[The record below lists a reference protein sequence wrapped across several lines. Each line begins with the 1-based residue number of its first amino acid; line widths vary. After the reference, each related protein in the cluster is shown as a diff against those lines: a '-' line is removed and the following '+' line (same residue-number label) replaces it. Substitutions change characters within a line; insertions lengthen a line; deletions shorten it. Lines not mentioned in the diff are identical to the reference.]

1 MATTLKKKTY
11 NLDAQII
18 ERVRRLLHAKTETEA
33 IQKALQKTID
43 DSEIEEALEK
53 MLAEG
58 RFRPTYRGRSSSTE
72 CWGLS
77 P

>member
-1 MATTLKKKTY
+1 MAATLKKKTY

-58 RFRPTYRGRSSSTE
+58 RFRPTYR
-72 CWGLS
+72 
-77 P
+77 